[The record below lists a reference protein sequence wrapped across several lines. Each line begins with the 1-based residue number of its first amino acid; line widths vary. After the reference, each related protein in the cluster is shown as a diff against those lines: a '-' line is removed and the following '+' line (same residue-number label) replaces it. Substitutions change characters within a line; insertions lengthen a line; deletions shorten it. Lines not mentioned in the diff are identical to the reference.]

1 MNPFDRPIPGQ
12 SLTDEPKN
20 NPWENPAEM
29 SDMME
34 ITKYYINR
42 LANQDVIDD
51 LATLMMTG
59 VPLKPVVESITTA
72 GVMRGLHTV
81 DAGMNV
87 APTIH
92 HFLKE
97 AIESMGVEVDEDG
110 IDYEKQAKEKELER
124 TKMLVANYL
133 SENPA
138 DGTDPGKQ
146 MLQEVLDAG
155 ETEEEE
161 ATPEDK
167 PMGLMAKGQ

>member
-42 LANQDVIDD
+42 LANQEVIDD
-51 LATLMMTG
+51 LATLMKVG
-59 VPLKPVVESITTA
+59 IPLKPVVESITTA
-72 GVMRGLHTV
+72 GTMRGLHTV
-81 DAGMNV
+81 DAAMNV
-87 APTIH
+87 GPTIH

-110 IDYEKQAKEKELER
+110 VDYEKQSKERELER
-124 TKMLVANYL
+124 LKMLVANYL
-133 SENPA
+133 SENP
-138 DGTDPGKQ
+138 DDTDPGKQ

-155 ETEEEE
+155 ETDEEE